1 MTALGE
7 PAIYHGERFNGVSH
21 LAGAVLALG
30 GAALLVALASM
41 LGDPWKIVSFSIYG
55 TTLVLLYV
63 SSTLY
68 HSIRGQAKALLQRL
82 DHSAIYLLI
91 AGTYTPFEL
100 VTLRNGWGWPLFGTT
115 WALTAFGILQEQ
127 WIRSTRRTLSL
138 AVYLLM
144 GWMAIAV
151 AQPLLAA
158 LGWAGLG
165 WLVAGGLFYTGGMV
179 FYLHDE
185 QWRHAHGVW
194 HLFVLA
200 GSVSHYFA
208 IFTFVA

>member
-1 MTALGE
+1 
-7 PAIYHGERFNGVSH
+7 
-21 LAGAVLALG
+21 
-30 GAALLVALASM
+30 
-41 LGDPWKIVSFSIYG
+41 
-55 TTLVLLYV
+55 
-63 SSTLY
+63 
-68 HSIRGQAKALLQRL
+68 
-82 DHSAIYLLI
+82 
-91 AGTYTPFEL
+91 
-100 VTLRNGWGWPLFGTT
+100 
-115 WALTAFGILQEQ
+115 
-127 WIRSTRRTLSL
+127 
-138 AVYLLM
+138 
-144 GWMAIAV
+144 MAIAV